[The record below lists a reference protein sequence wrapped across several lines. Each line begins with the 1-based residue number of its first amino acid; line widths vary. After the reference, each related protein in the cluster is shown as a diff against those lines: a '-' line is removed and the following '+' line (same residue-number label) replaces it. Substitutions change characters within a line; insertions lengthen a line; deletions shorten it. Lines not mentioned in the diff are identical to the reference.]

1 MWSKIDPRGHRVGVM
16 KNRPCEWFSDNTN
29 QSATFFVEDIKIRE
43 LIEDFYY
50 RTAIAKVV
58 IRKTESEGEVM
69 IFTAKPASVLGKDGE
84 KLKKFEAKL
93 NKLTLRPY
101 KASIKEVKVPE
112 LSAKIM
118 AEFAAIQMENR
129 MSYRRVA
136 KSVLQK
142 TMEKGAI
149 GVKVQ
154 IAGRLNG
161 ADMSR
166 NEKFTEGRIPLQTL
180 RADIDYHYTTAKTKY
195 GILWVK
201 VWICVAE
208 NILAEKKTKKADAMA
223 KL

>member
-1 MWSKIDPRGHRVGVM
+1 MWSKIDPRGHRIWIM
-16 KNRPCEWFSDNTN
+16 KNRPCEWYSHSQN
-29 QSATFFVEDIKIRE
+29 QSSAFFVEDLKIRE
-43 LIEDFYY
+43 LVDTHYY

-58 IRKTESEGEVM
+58 IRKTDKEGEVL
-69 IFTAKPASVLGKDGE
+69 IFTAKPATVLGRDGD
-84 KLKKFEAKL
+84 KLAKFEKKL
-93 NKLTLRPY
+93 RKITNRDFKV
-101 KASIKEVKVPE
+101 SIKEVKIPE

-118 AEFAAIQMENR
+118 AEFACIQMENR

-142 TMEKGAI
+142 VMEKGAI

-154 IAGRLNG
+154 IAWRLNG

-180 RADIDYHYTTAKTKY
+180 RADIDYHYTTARTKY
-195 GILWVK
+195 GILWIK

-208 NILAEKKTKKADAMA
+208 NIQAQKVTKKQSAMD

>member
-1 MWSKIDPRGHRVGVM
+1 MWSKIDPRGHRIGIM
-16 KNRPCEWFSDNTN
+16 KQRPCEWYSTTKS
-29 QSATFFVEDIKIRE
+29 QWAQYFVEDLKIRE

-69 IFTAKPASVLGKDGE
+69 IFTAKPAAVMWRDNE

-93 NKLTLRPY
+93 NKIASRPF

-142 TMEKGAI
+142 TMEKWAI
-149 GVKVQ
+149 WVKVQ

-180 RADIDYHYTTAKTKY
+180 RADIDYHYTTAMTKY
-195 GILWVK
+195 GVLWVK

-208 NILAEKKTKKADAMA
+208 NMLAEKKSKKQEAMS
-223 KL
+223 KF

>member
-1 MWSKIDPRGHRVGVM
+1 MWSKIDPRGHRIWVM
-16 KNRPCEWFSDNTN
+16 KNWPCEWYSHSQN
-29 QSATFFVEDIKIRE
+29 QSWAFFVEDIKIRE
-43 LIEDFYY
+43 LVEDHYF

-58 IRKTESEGEVM
+58 IRKTEKEWEVL
-69 IFTAKPASVLGKDGE
+69 IFTAKPASVLGRDGE
-84 KLKKFEAKL
+84 ALKKFEKKL
-93 NKLTLRPY
+93 HKITRRPFTV
-101 KASIKEVKVPE
+101 SVKEVKVPE

-142 TMEKGAI
+142 CMEKWAI

-154 IAGRLNG
+154 IAWRLNW

-180 RADIDYHYTTAKTKY
+180 RADIDYHYTTARTKY
-195 GILWVK
+195 WVLWIK
-201 VWICVAE
+201 VWVCVSE
-208 NILAEKKTKKADAMA
+208 NINAEKKSKKQVAME
-223 KL
+223 KI